1 MLSLKHL
8 VDVCLLGSSNK
19 IKTCR
24 YLRNDELDENKWYCQ
39 KLQPN
44 SKSKIDKQ
52 VDCDSGSEIPC
63 GNNCPGYPLLKH
75 ITQGYDVD

>member
-44 SKSKIDKQ
+44 SKYKIDKQ
-52 VDCDSGSEIPC
+52 VDNSGSEIPC